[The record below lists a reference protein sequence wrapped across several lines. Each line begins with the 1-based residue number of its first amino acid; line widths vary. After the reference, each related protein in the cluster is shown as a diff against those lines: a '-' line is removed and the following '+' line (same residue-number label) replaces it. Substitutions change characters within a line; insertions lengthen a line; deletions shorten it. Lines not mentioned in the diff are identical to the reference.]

1 MTNPRSASPSSRPQL
16 QGRTGSD
23 PSRRNAPTDGA
34 APLSKKKSNALL
46 SALPDNVFDQ
56 LSSDMKEVEIARGHV
71 FFEPEQALEFA
82 YFPNSGLL
90 SVLAVMEDGTSAE
103 IACVGSEGMVGME
116 TLLGNGVLNLRR
128 CIGQSPGTA
137 IRIRM
142 TRLKH
147 VFDGSAPFRSLIL
160 SYAQCWIH
168 EISQT
173 AACNRL
179 HPVEERLARW
189 LLICVDR
196 TRSTRL
202 ELTHDFLANMLGVR
216 RSTVTIATG
225 ILQKANVIRYT
236 RGHIEVLDRQ
246 RLQKVSC
253 ECYAL
258 LKENGRHLSRNN
270 FKS

>member
-1 MTNPRSASPSSRPQL
+1 
-16 QGRTGSD
+16 
-23 PSRRNAPTDGA
+23 
-34 APLSKKKSNALL
+34 
-46 SALPDNVFDQ
+46 
-56 LSSDMKEVEIARGHV
+56 
-71 FFEPEQALEFA
+71 
-82 YFPNSGLL
+82 
-90 SVLAVMEDGTSAE
+90 
-103 IACVGSEGMVGME
+103 
-116 TLLGNGVLNLRR
+116 
-128 CIGQSPGTA
+128 
-137 IRIRM
+137 M

-202 ELTHDFLANMLGVR
+202 ELTHEFLANMLGVR

-225 ILQKANVIRYT
+225 ILQKANVIHYR
-236 RGHIEVLDRQ
+236 RGHIEVRDRQ
-246 RLQKVSC
+246 RLERVSC

-258 LKENGRHLSRNN
+258 LKENGRHLSRSD